1 MSGRPAPSLALLAAI
16 TALAF
21 CGLHMVV
28 PALPLLVTV
37 FADTPAHVQLVVSLY
52 LAGIATGQLI
62 YGPVSDRFGRRSVLL
77 AGLAAFLVGTA
88 VCGAAWSL
96 PALIAGR
103 VLQAL
108 GACAGVV
115 LSRAVIRDVYERE
128 AAARGLALVMMAMT
142 LAPAISPIFGAYLA
156 EWFGW
161 RAIFA
166 VLGGLGSLVLVAT
179 VMWLGET
186 NRRRVQLDLAGM
198 AGANFVLLR
207 SPAFVGF
214 AVCGACTSASWF
226 TFIAGAP
233 HILAEALQRPP
244 STYGLMILLPMA
256 TYMLGNAAAA
266 RFAPRFGSLRLLLAG
281 RALAFAAARDGA
293 VGRFGASQHLGPV
306 RADRD
311 RRNRR
316 RPKRAC
322 GNGGGAQHPSAACRH
337 CCRVDGL
344 SADGRR
350 RSRQFCSRVAAAP
363 ERARLN
369 RAVRWL
375 CRARAGCCSLRR
387 AAYAAAPGGHCGGAV
402 GPAGARVCDARCQI
416 RRGQAGL
423 GTNFTSAPNPNDQ
436 PSSGASC
443 WPRRGHN
450 SPIAERL
457 SQRRFTKPT
466 AATQPSRPELVFM
479 HLFASFA
486 DPPGSVSSGW

>member
-28 PALPLLVTV
+28 PALPLLVAV
-37 FADTPAHVQLVVSLY
+37 FSDTPAHVQLVVSLY
-52 LAGIATGQLI
+52 LAGIAAGQLV
-62 YGPVSDRFGRRSVLL
+62 YGPVSDRFGRRPVLL
-77 AGLAAFLVGTA
+77 VGLAAFLVGTA
-88 VCGAAWSL
+88 LCGAAWSL

-142 LAPAISPIFGAYLA
+142 LAPAISPVFGAYLA

-161 RAIFA
+161 RAIFV

-281 RALAFAAARDGA
+281 RALAFAAALAMALWAG
-293 VGRFGASQHLGPV
+293 
-306 RADRD
+306 
-311 RRNRR
+311 
-316 RPKRAC
+316 
-322 GNGGGAQHPSAACRH
+322 SAPLSIWVLFVPIAIAEIG
-337 CCRVDGL
+337 DGL
-344 SADGRR
+344 SGPA
-350 RSRQFCSRVAAAP
+350 VMAAALSIRP
-363 ERARLN
+363 RLAGTAAGLMGFLQMAAAALGSFVVALLPHRN
-369 RAVRWL
+369 ALGLIVLYGGFVALGLAAAVFAVR
-375 CRARAGCCSLRR
+375 RTQPPP
-387 AAYAAAPGGHCGGAV
+387 AATVEELSVLPAPASAMPAAKFE
-402 GPAGARVCDARCQI
+402 GAR
-416 RRGQAGL
+416 RG
-423 GTNFTSAPNPNDQ
+423 
-436 PSSGASC
+436 
-443 WPRRGHN
+443 
-450 SPIAERL
+450 
-457 SQRRFTKPT
+457 
-466 AATQPSRPELVFM
+466 
-479 HLFASFA
+479 
-486 DPPGSVSSGW
+486 